1 MLLEAVT
8 TFGNHFNKALANLL
22 KGAGWRAEMIGY
34 GGIGS
39 PDRVRVL
46 ARALMSPT
54 PFEEKFEAWVQQ
66 SKLTGWQDR
75 PEFAHLSD
83 SDLMREAFGQG
94 GRERGERGWRQF
106 MDAQIPFQPVV
117 VTVGKQRQLVYADR
131 GGYVDVTISGH
142 GLAPGWHMATVAAA
156 DPKSLLGGKYG
167 STTSSQADINKRRQ
181 GAQKLRV
188 RTSRP
193 ASVPVRI
200 VGTDE
205 LFGVVS
211 DVDDTVMISWL
222 PRPLI
227 AAKNAFFLYVSSRQ
241 AVPGMSYLLQRV
253 TRTIGTSPSTSEA
266 RGAQADSSRAG
277 GRVPNHAPVAYISTG
292 AWNVAPGLR
301 RFLSRTGFPTGTPLL
316 SDWGPSQ
323 TGWFRS
329 GPKHKRRELEFL
341 TNLLPWVRWVLV
353 GDDGQHDPLIYSKF
367 ARDYPHRVAAILIR
381 TLTPT
386 QQVLSHG
393 SVAAPERVLDGLTTP
408 VFVGPDGYDLLQQLR
423 ANQHFVNQHFVNQQ
437 RERKHAN

>member
-1 MLLEAVT
+1 
-8 TFGNHFNKALANLL
+8 
-22 KGAGWRAEMIGY
+22 
-34 GGIGS
+34 
-39 PDRVRVL
+39 
-46 ARALMSPT
+46 MSPT

-83 SDLMREAFGQG
+83 SDLIREAFGQG

-156 DPKSLLGGKYG
+156 DPASLRGGKYG
-167 STTSSQADINKRRQ
+167 STASGQAGINKRRQ

-253 TRTIGTSPSTSEA
+253 TRTIGTLPRSTPNESDRTPSSVPRVSGSMPSNPGASNPKMEGLEA
-266 RGAQADSSRAG
+266 SNAG

-423 ANQHFVNQHFVNQQ
+423 ANQHSVNQP
-437 RERKHAN
+437 REREHASRGCAK